1 VNQNRSGRSHGAN
14 LFATVASQRLADYS
28 LGSLE
33 SRAAA
38 RVLLQART
46 ASQAKGVL
54 VRVVFI
60 GKPEEGQDSREK
72 VCTCKDP
79 PADTFALCRCFT

>member
-1 VNQNRSGRSHGAN
+1 MNQNRSGRGHGAN

-46 ASQAKGVL
+46 DSQAKGLL

-60 GKPEEGQDSREK
+60 GKHEEGEM
-72 VCTCKDP
+72 VCTCKEP
-79 PADTFALCRCFT
+79 PAGTFALCRCFT